1 MLKHEELRTENARFT
16 APPDSAPPHSTCGTV
31 DLVLLKDGEPADMGW
46 GFNQPAGPVGLDVMT
61 LVRLA
66 LAVLHDAHG
75 RVLVQLRE
83 PDKPGGGMWGLVGG
97 HIEPGEMPED
107 AARRE
112 VREETGFAVADLTP
126 FGHVIDGGAER
137 FVYHARAD
145 GEVVPGEGV
154 AYEWLST
161 LDDRPFVPQDAAVL
175 GEFLARRPSRS

>member
-1 MLKHEELRTENARFT
+1 
-16 APPDSAPPHSTCGTV
+16 
-31 DLVLLKDGEPADMGW
+31 
-46 GFNQPAGPVGLDVMT
+46 MT
-61 LVRLA
+61 LIRLA

-83 PDKPGGGMWGLVGG
+83 PDKPYGGMWGLVGG
-97 HIEPGEMPED
+97 HIDPGETPED

-112 VREETGFAVADLTP
+112 VREETGFAVGDLTP
-126 FGHVIDGGAER
+126 FGHVIAGDVER

-175 GEFLARRPSRS
+175 GKFLARRPGVTRARVP